1 MRLCIGTLKG
11 GAGKTATAVH
21 LALGLC
27 RDGRTLLVDSDPEQ
41 AQALE
46 WSEQAEDWPADRCTA
61 IHVATRDLG
70 RRVGPMMV
78 DYDHVVFDMGAKNP
92 GLLRQALSLSDD
104 LIIPARP
111 TGGDLRELDKVFDI
125 AAEVDAVHP
134 VRAVVLLTQVRGGTT
149 NEAEARELLDE
160 QDMPVMAARI
170 GMRKRY
176 ELAFGTAPLDDL
188 GDYED
193 VLKELTA

>member
-1 MRLCIGTLKG
+1 MKLCVGTLKG
-11 GAGKTATAVH
+11 GAGKTTTAVH
-21 LALGLC
+21 LALGLS

-46 WSEQAEDWPADRCTA
+46 WSEQADDWPAHRCTV

-70 RRVGPMMV
+70 RRVGPMMT
-78 DYDHVVFDMGAKNP
+78 DYTHVVFDMGAKNP

-104 LIIPARP
+104 LIITARP

-125 AAEVDAVHP
+125 AAEIDVVHP
-134 VRAVVLLTQVRGGTT
+134 VTAVVLLTQVRGGTT
-149 NEAEARELLDE
+149 NEAEARELLNE
-160 QDMPVMAARI
+160 KDMPVLAARI
-170 GMRKRY
+170 GMLKRY
-176 ELAFGTAPLDDL
+176 ELAFGTTPLEDL
-188 GDYED
+188 GEYED

>member
-1 MRLCIGTLKG
+1 MKLCVGGLKG

-27 RDGRTLLVDSDPEQ
+27 REGRTLLVDSDPEQ
-41 AQALE
+41 PQALE
-46 WSEQAEDWPADRCTA
+46 WSEQAEDWPADRCTV

-70 RRVGPMMV
+70 RRVAPMV
-78 DYDHVVFDMGAKNP
+78 GDYAHVVFDMGAKNP

-104 LIIPARP
+104 LVIPSRP
-111 TGGDLRELDKVFDI
+111 TGGDLRELDRVFDI
-125 AAEVDAVHP
+125 AAEIDAVHP
-134 VRAVVLLTQVRGGTT
+134 VRAVVLLTQVRSGTT
-149 NEAEARELLDE
+149 NEEEARELLDE
-160 QDMPVMAARI
+160 QDMPVMTARVR
-170 GMRKRY
+170 MLKRY
-176 ELAFGTAPLDDL
+176 EVALGTAPADL

>member
-27 RDGRTLLVDSDPEQ
+27 RSGRTLLVDCDPEQ

-46 WSEQAEDWPADRCTA
+46 WSEQAEEWPAERCTV

-70 RRVGPMMV
+70 RRVGPMMN
-78 DYDHVVFDMGAKNP
+78 DYVHVVFDMGAKNP

-104 LIIPARP
+104 LIIPTRP
-111 TGGDLRELDKVFDI
+111 TGGDLRELDKVFEVAADI
-125 AAEVDAVHP
+125 DAVHP
-134 VRAVVLLTQVRGGTT
+134 LRAAVLLTQVRGGTT

-160 QDMPVMAARI
+160 QDMPVLSARV